1 MARAVKVNENFSLSY
16 NSREDQSGD
25 TVADI
30 DVRFD
35 NPKDDSTII
44 NRLNTWLKAIG
55 RDDIECIP
63 KSSPKGK
70 NLHFFFHNISPFIL
84 SY

>member
-1 MARAVKVNENFSLSY
+1 MARTQKINETFSLSY

-30 DVRFD
+30 DIRFD
-35 NPKDDSTII
+35 NPKDDSVVI

-55 RDDIECIP
+55 REDIVVGP
-63 KSSPKGK
+63 TKLSKGGV
-70 NLHFFFHNISPFIL
+70 
-84 SY
+84 

>member
-1 MARAVKVNENFSLSY
+1 MARAVKVNETYSLSY

-30 DVRFD
+30 DIRFD

-44 NRLNTWLKAIG
+44 NRLNTWLQAIG
-55 RDDIECIP
+55 RSDIVVQP
-63 KSSPKGK
+63 KEHKKG
-70 NLHFFFHNISPFIL
+70 
-84 SY
+84 

>member
-1 MARAVKVNENFSLSY
+1 MARSQKINENFSLSY
-16 NSREDQSGD
+16 NSREDHSGD

-35 NPKDDSTII
+35 NPKDDAVLI

-55 RDDIECIP
+55 REDVEAVP
-63 KSSPKGK
+63 RMPSLSKGK
-70 NLHFFFHNISPFIL
+70 
-84 SY
+84 

>member
-1 MARAVKVNENFSLSY
+1 MARAQKINENFSLSY

-35 NPKDDSTII
+35 NPKDDSVVI
-44 NRLNTWLKAIG
+44 NRLNTWLRAIG
-55 RDDIECIP
+55 REDIEVIP
-63 KSSPKGK
+63 RMPSAPKGK
-70 NLHFFFHNISPFIL
+70 
-84 SY
+84 